1 MADRAIKLLVI
12 GESGVGKSSLIRRF
26 VENKFD
32 DNHDV
37 TIGMDF
43 KSKVMNVD
51 DIDYKVALWDTAGA
65 ERFRS
70 LTPSFYRKALGAI
83 LVYDITNRDSLVKLE
98 AWLAELDSYSDNPN
112 IAIIVVGNKIDRER
126 VVEREEGRKFA
137 RKHRALF
144 IETSAKCD
152 QFVSDVFKEVVEK
165 VSVSRDLL
173 PLPERLISIVFNCL
187 QIVASEY
194 FGNGNGSSAG
204 VDVGGNMD
212 EVDPNSPTCYC

>member
-1 MADRAIKLLVI
+1 MVDRAIKLLVI

-51 DIDYKVALWDTAGA
+51 GIDYKVALWDTAGA

-83 LVYDITNRDSLVKLE
+83 LVYDITSRDSLVKLE
-98 AWLAELDSYSDNPN
+98 TWLAELDSYSDNPN
-112 IAIIVVGNKIDRER
+112 IAIIVVGNKIDQERE
-126 VVEREEGRKFA
+126 VDREEGRKFA

-152 QFVSDVFKEVVEK
+152 QFVSDVFKDIVEK
-165 VSVSRDLL
+165 IVS
-173 PLPERLISIVFNCL
+173 
-187 QIVASEY
+187 SEY
-194 FGNGNGSSAG
+194 FNNGNGSTGMDIGGDRDLEGSA
-204 VDVGGNMD
+204 
-212 EVDPNSPTCYC
+212 SSCYC

>member
-1 MADRAIKLLVI
+1 M
-12 GESGVGKSSLIRRF
+12 
-26 VENKFD
+26 ENKFD

-51 DIDYKVALWDTAGA
+51 GIDYKVALWDTAGA

-112 IAIIVVGNKIDRER
+112 IAIIVVGNKIDQER
-126 VVEREEGRKFA
+126 LVDREEGRKFA

-152 QFVSDVFKEVVEK
+152 QFVSDVFKDIVEK
-165 VSVSRDLL
+165 VG
-173 PLPERLISIVFNCL
+173 PWCFIYYYTFNCIPFSRG
-187 QIVASEY
+187 QIVSSEY
-194 FGNGNGSSAG
+194 FNNGNGSAGMDIGGDRELEASA
-204 VDVGGNMD
+204 
-212 EVDPNSPTCYC
+212 SSCYC

>member
-32 DNHDV
+32 ENHDV

-51 DIDYKVALWDTAGA
+51 GTDYKVALWDTAGA

-112 IAIIVVGNKIDRER
+112 IAIIVVGNKIDQER
-126 VVEREEGRKFA
+126 VVDREEGRKFA

-152 QFVSDVFKEVVEK
+152 QFVSDVFKDIVEK
-165 VSVSRDLL
+165 IVS
-173 PLPERLISIVFNCL
+173 
-187 QIVASEY
+187 SEY
-194 FGNGNGSSAG
+194 FGNGNGSNG
-204 VDVGGNMD
+204 MDIGNGNQD
-212 EVDPNSPTCYC
+212 REETASTCYC

>member
-32 DNHDV
+32 ENHDV

-43 KSKVMNVD
+43 KSKVMN
-51 DIDYKVALWDTAGA
+51 IDGTDFKVALWDTAGA

-112 IAIIVVGNKIDRER
+112 IAIIVVGNKIDQER
-126 VVEREEGRKFA
+126 VVDREEGRKFA

-152 QFVSDVFKEVVEK
+152 QFVSDVFKDIVEK
-165 VSVSRDLL
+165 IVS
-173 PLPERLISIVFNCL
+173 
-187 QIVASEY
+187 SEY
-194 FGNGNGSSAG
+194 FGNGNGSNGMNIGRDQDLEEPTS
-204 VDVGGNMD
+204 
-212 EVDPNSPTCYC
+212 TCYC

>member
-32 DNHDV
+32 ENHDV

-51 DIDYKVALWDTAGA
+51 GIDYKVALWDTAGA

-112 IAIIVVGNKIDRER
+112 IAIIVVGNKIDQER
-126 VVEREEGRKFA
+126 VVDREEGRKFA

-152 QFVSDVFKEVVEK
+152 QFVSDVFKDIVEK
-165 VSVSRDLL
+165 IVSS
-173 PLPERLISIVFNCL
+173 EFFN
-187 QIVASEY
+187 
-194 FGNGNGSSAG
+194 NGNGSGGLDIASNRDLEESA
-204 VDVGGNMD
+204 
-212 EVDPNSPTCYC
+212 STCYC

>member
-32 DNHDV
+32 HNHDV

-51 DIDYKVALWDTAGA
+51 GIDYKVALWDTAGA

-112 IAIIVVGNKIDRER
+112 IAIIVVGNKIDEER
-126 VVEREEGRKFA
+126 VVDREEGRKFA

-152 QFVSDVFKEVVEK
+152 QFVSDVFKDIVEK
-165 VSVSRDLL
+165 IVS
-173 PLPERLISIVFNCL
+173 
-187 QIVASEY
+187 SEY
-194 FGNGNGSSAG
+194 FNNSNGSAGLDIASDRDLEASA
-204 VDVGGNMD
+204 
-212 EVDPNSPTCYC
+212 STCYC

>member
-1 MADRAIKLLVI
+1 MADRAIKLLII
-12 GESGVGKSSLIRRF
+12 GESGVGKSSLVRRF

-43 KSKVMNVD
+43 KTAVMNVD
-51 DIDYKVALWDTAGA
+51 GIDYKVALWDTAGA

-83 LVYDITNRDSLVKLE
+83 LVYDITDRDSLVKLE
-98 AWLAELDSYSDNPN
+98 AWLAEVDSFSDNPN
-112 IAIIVVGNKIDRER
+112 IAIIVVGNKIDKER
-126 VVEREEGRKFA
+126 VVDREEGRKFA

-152 QFVSDVFKEVVEK
+152 QFVSDAFRDIVEK
-165 VSVSRDLL
+165 IVS
-173 PLPERLISIVFNCL
+173 
-187 QIVASEY
+187 SEY
-194 FGNGNGSSAG
+194 FGNGSTANGMTIDNTQDVDSA
-204 VDVGGNMD
+204 
-212 EVDPNSPTCYC
+212 PSTCYC

>member
-1 MADRAIKLLVI
+1 MANRAIKLLII

-32 DNHDV
+32 ENHDV

-43 KSKVMNVD
+43 KSAIMNVD
-51 DIDYKVALWDTAGA
+51 GIDYKVALWDTAGA

-83 LVYDITNRDSLVKLE
+83 LVYDITKRDTLVKLE
-98 AWLAELDSYSDNPN
+98 AWLAELESYSDNPN
-112 IAIIVVGNKIDRER
+112 IAIMVVGNKIDQER
-126 VVEREEGRKFA
+126 VVDRDEGRKFA

-152 QFVSDVFKEVVEK
+152 QYVSDAFKDIVEK
-165 VSVSRDLL
+165 IVS
-173 PLPERLISIVFNCL
+173 
-187 QIVASEY
+187 SEY
-194 FGNGNGSSAG
+194 FNNGSDANG
-204 VDVGGNMD
+204 MTVNNNQDVDS
-212 EVDPNSPTCYC
+212 EATTSCYC

>member
-32 DNHDV
+32 QNHDV

-43 KSKVMNVD
+43 KSKVMQVD
-51 DIDYKVALWDTAGA
+51 GIDYKVALWDTAGA

-83 LVYDITNRDSLVKLE
+83 LVYDITSRDSLVKLE
-98 AWLAELDSYSDNPN
+98 TWLAELDSYSDNPN
-112 IAIIVVGNKIDRER
+112 IAIIVVGNKIDEER
-126 VVEREEGRKFA
+126 VVDREEGRKFA

-152 QFVSDVFKEVVEK
+152 QFVSDVFKDVVEK
-165 VSVSRDLL
+165 IVS
-173 PLPERLISIVFNCL
+173 
-187 QIVASEY
+187 SEY
-194 FGNGNGSSAG
+194 FNNGNASAG
-204 VDVGGNMD
+204 LDIASD
-212 EVDPNSPTCYC
+212 RDLEASASTCYC

>member
-26 VENKFD
+26 VENKFTE
-32 DNHDV
+32 NHDV

-51 DIDYKVALWDTAGA
+51 GIDYKVALWDTAGA

-83 LVYDITNRDSLVKLE
+83 VVYDISNRDSLVKLE
-98 AWLAELDSYSDNPN
+98 AWLAELASYSDNPN
-112 IAIIVVGNKIDRER
+112 IAIIVVGNKIDQER
-126 VVEREEGRKFA
+126 VVDREEGRKFA

-152 QFVSDVFKEVVEK
+152 QFVSDVFKDVVEK
-165 VSVSRDLL
+165 IVS
-173 PLPERLISIVFNCL
+173 
-187 QIVASEY
+187 SEY
-194 FGNGNGSSAG
+194 FNNGSSS
-204 VDVGGNMD
+204 GGLDIASNRD
-212 EVDPNSPTCYC
+212 LEASASTCYC

>member
-1 MADRAIKLLVI
+1 MTDRAIKLLVI

-32 DNHDV
+32 ENHDV

-43 KSKVMNVD
+43 KSKVMN
-51 DIDYKVALWDTAGA
+51 IDGADFKVALWDTAGA

-112 IAIIVVGNKIDRER
+112 IAIIVVGNKIDQER
-126 VVEREEGRKFA
+126 VVDREEGRKFA

-152 QFVSDVFKEVVEK
+152 QFVSDVFKDIVEK
-165 VSVSRDLL
+165 IVSSD
-173 PLPERLISIVFNCL
+173 
-187 QIVASEY
+187 
-194 FGNGNGSSAG
+194 FGNGNGS
-204 VDVGGNMD
+204 
-212 EVDPNSPTCYC
+212 NSINIGSNQDLEEPTSTCYC

>member
-1 MADRAIKLLVI
+1 MVDRAIKLLVI

-32 DNHDV
+32 ENHDV

-51 DIDYKVALWDTAGA
+51 GIDYKVALWDTAGA

-112 IAIIVVGNKIDRER
+112 IAIIVVGNKIDQER
-126 VVEREEGRKFA
+126 VVDREEGRKFA

-152 QFVSDVFKEVVEK
+152 QFVSDVFKDVVEK
-165 VSVSRDLL
+165 IVS
-173 PLPERLISIVFNCL
+173 
-187 QIVASEY
+187 SEY
-194 FGNGNGSSAG
+194 FGNGNGSNG
-204 VDVGGNMD
+204 MDIGGNDD
-212 EVDPNSPTCYC
+212 EEKPASTCNC

>member
-32 DNHDV
+32 ENHDV

-51 DIDYKVALWDTAGA
+51 GIDYKVALWDTAGA

-83 LVYDITNRDSLVKLE
+83 LVYDITNRDTLVKLE

-112 IAIIVVGNKIDRER
+112 IAIIVVGNKIDQDR
-126 VVEREEGRKFA
+126 VVDRQEGRNFA

-144 IETSAKCD
+144 IETSARCD
-152 QFVSDVFKEVVEK
+152 QFVSDVFKEIVEK
-165 VSVSRDLL
+165 IVS
-173 PLPERLISIVFNCL
+173 
-187 QIVASEY
+187 SEY
-194 FGNGNGSSAG
+194 FDNGQMNPNGMEIGSNDSDLDGNAS
-204 VDVGGNMD
+204 
-212 EVDPNSPTCYC
+212 TCYC

>member
-1 MADRAIKLLVI
+1 MADRAIKLLII

-43 KSKVMNVD
+43 KSAIMNVD
-51 DIDYKVALWDTAGA
+51 GIDYKVALWDTAGA

-83 LVYDITNRDSLVKLE
+83 LVYDITNRESLVKLD
-98 AWLAELDSYSDNPN
+98 AWMAELDSYSDNPN
-112 IAIIVVGNKIDRER
+112 IAIIVVGNKIDKDR
-126 VVEREEGRKFA
+126 VVDREDGRKFA

-152 QFVSDVFKEVVEK
+152 QFVSDVFKDIVEK
-165 VSVSRDLL
+165 IVS
-173 PLPERLISIVFNCL
+173 
-187 QIVASEY
+187 SEY
-194 FGNGNGSSAG
+194 FVNGNTSNGMTIDNTQDVDSS
-204 VDVGGNMD
+204 
-212 EVDPNSPTCYC
+212 PSTCYC

>member
-32 DNHDV
+32 ENHDV

-51 DIDYKVALWDTAGA
+51 GIDYKVALWDTAGA

-112 IAIIVVGNKIDRER
+112 IAIIVVGNKIDQER
-126 VVEREEGRKFA
+126 VVDREEGRKFA

-152 QFVSDVFKEVVEK
+152 QFVSDVFKDVVEK
-165 VSVSRDLL
+165 IVS
-173 PLPERLISIVFNCL
+173 
-187 QIVASEY
+187 SEY
-194 FGNGNGSSAG
+194 FNNGNGAGGLDIASNRDLEESA
-204 VDVGGNMD
+204 
-212 EVDPNSPTCYC
+212 STCYC

>member
-32 DNHDV
+32 ENHDV

-51 DIDYKVALWDTAGA
+51 GIDYKVALWDTAGA

-112 IAIIVVGNKIDRER
+112 IAIIVVGNKIDQER
-126 VVEREEGRKFA
+126 VVDREEGRKFA

-152 QFVSDVFKEVVEK
+152 QFVSDVFKDVVEK
-165 VSVSRDLL
+165 IVS
-173 PLPERLISIVFNCL
+173 
-187 QIVASEY
+187 SEY
-194 FGNGNGSSAG
+194 FGNGYGSDG
-204 VDVGGNMD
+204 MDIGGND
-212 EVDPNSPTCYC
+212 VHEKPASTCNC

>member
-32 DNHDV
+32 ENHDV

-51 DIDYKVALWDTAGA
+51 GIDYKVALWDTAGA

-112 IAIIVVGNKIDRER
+112 IAIIVVGNKIDQER
-126 VVEREEGRKFA
+126 VVDREEGRKFA

-152 QFVSDVFKEVVEK
+152 QFVSDVFKDVVEK
-165 VSVSRDLL
+165 IVS
-173 PLPERLISIVFNCL
+173 
-187 QIVASEY
+187 SEY
-194 FGNGNGSSAG
+194 FNNSNGSGGLDIASNRDLEESA
-204 VDVGGNMD
+204 
-212 EVDPNSPTCYC
+212 STCYC

>member
-32 DNHDV
+32 ENHDV

-51 DIDYKVALWDTAGA
+51 GIDYKVALWDTAGA
-65 ERFRS
+65 ERFRA

-83 LVYDITNRDSLVKLE
+83 VVYDISNRDSLVKLE

-112 IAIIVVGNKIDRER
+112 IAIIVVGNKIDQER
-126 VVEREEGRKFA
+126 VVDREEGRKFA

-152 QFVSDVFKEVVEK
+152 QFVSDVFKDVVEK
-165 VSVSRDLL
+165 IVS
-173 PLPERLISIVFNCL
+173 
-187 QIVASEY
+187 SEY
-194 FGNGNGSSAG
+194 FNNGNSS
-204 VDVGGNMD
+204 GGLD
-212 EVDPNSPTCYC
+212 IASDRDLEASASTCYC